1 MALMRINF
9 FSEALGKHHHFNLIL
24 PEQSEHYDM
33 NAVPPLLPSVMI
45 LYVLRTLNAT
55 QMNIISLSFYRT
67 VITVFMRICCTA
79 TAMPIILWK
88 CGATLT
94 RYFPCQKNAGTTS

>member
-45 LYVLRTLNAT
+45 LHGT
-55 QMNIISLSFYRT
+55 FYER
-67 VITVFMRICCTA
+67 
-79 TAMPIILWK
+79 
-88 CGATLT
+88 
-94 RYFPCQKNAGTTS
+94 